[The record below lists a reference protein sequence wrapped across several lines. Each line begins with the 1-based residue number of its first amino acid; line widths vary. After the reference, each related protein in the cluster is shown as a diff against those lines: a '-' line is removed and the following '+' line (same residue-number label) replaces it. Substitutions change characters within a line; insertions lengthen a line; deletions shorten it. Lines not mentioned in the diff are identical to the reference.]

1 MFILSIAIVVISSVT
16 YHLAQKYTNGAV
28 NPVLALVL
36 TYLTAML
43 GTLPLLLW
51 FPLKERF
58 SIELARLNWASV
70 LLGFSIIGIEIGWIL
85 AYRAGWQ
92 INVGSLVGNLLV
104 ALVLLPV
111 GWVIF
116 QEGLTPIKGV
126 GVVVCLV
133 GLVLVN
139 WPSA

>member
-28 NPVLALVL
+28 NPVLALLL

-70 LLGFSIIGIEIGWIL
+70 LLGFSVIGIEIGWIL

-126 GVVVCLV
+126 GVAVCLV

-139 WPSA
+139 WPQA